1 MMFPKEKTSKAYHE
15 MVFWVGIIATL
26 SYRIIVVLNFYSQF
40 WVDIAW
46 NIGTIG
52 FIWYFIYRF
61 SISSR
66 RAQAIKDKKLIDK
79 IESGKALSSEDR
91 KTLSLIL
98 KGLKTSKAKINYA
111 VIFASSALA
120 LLYSIIIRFFD
131 RI

>member
-1 MMFPKEKTSKAYHE
+1 MFPKERSNKTYHE
-15 MVFWVGIIATL
+15 LVFWIGIIATL
-26 SYRIIVVLNFYSQF
+26 SYRIIVVLNFYSQL

-66 RAQAIKDKKLIDK
+66 RAQAIEDKKLIEK
-79 IESGKALSSEDR
+79 IKNKKELSVDDC
-91 KTLSLIL
+91 KTISMIL

-120 LLYSIIIRFFD
+120 LIYSIVIRFK
-131 RI
+131 